1 MKPHLL
7 ILSWRDI
14 KHPKAGDAEIFTHE
28 MLRRVTDDYTITHLS
43 PAFEGGYDVEFLDGI
58 TYVRRCT
65 PTTLILYAA
74 FYYWKNT
81 SSIDL
86 VIEQV
91 NIHQFFT
98 PFYVPRTKRVLFIHQ
113 FTREIWKINFR
124 QPYAWVGE
132 QTETLRLQLY
142 CHGQALTVSQSTA
155 DDLRSIGFSNK
166 QISILPKGLD
176 FTPWKEEMWKQ
187 KEPVP
192 TFVYVCRMCAYKG
205 FHDVIQAFV
214 VLKQE
219 FPAAKLWVIGKQNEE
234 SIHLQLSPLVPK
246 EIRTDIIH
254 FDLFSAEE
262 KLERMSRATALL
274 FPSKREGWEL
284 AISEAAAVGT
294 PSIVYDAPGLRD
306 AVQYGM
312 AGYMAVAQSPGA
324 LASEMRSCI
333 QDTEQYDTIRY
344 AAYRFAQTL
353 NWDNTGKHFRNWLQN
368 EVLTAEKTRSIKN
381 NVFPHLRKHT

>member
-155 DDLRSIGFSNK
+155 DDLRSIGFPINRFQFYLK
-166 QISILPKGLD
+166 DSI
-176 FTPWKEEMWKQ
+176 
-187 KEPVP
+187 
-192 TFVYVCRMCAYKG
+192 
-205 FHDVIQAFV
+205 
-214 VLKQE
+214 
-219 FPAAKLWVIGKQNEE
+219 
-234 SIHLQLSPLVPK
+234 SPLG
-246 EIRTDIIH
+246 R
-254 FDLFSAEE
+254 
-262 KLERMSRATALL
+262 
-274 FPSKREGWEL
+274 KRCGNKKNQFRPLYTSVECVR
-284 AISEAAAVGT
+284 IK
-294 PSIVYDAPGLRD
+294 
-306 AVQYGM
+306 
-312 AGYMAVAQSPGA
+312 
-324 LASEMRSCI
+324 ASTM
-333 QDTEQYDTIRY
+333 
-344 AAYRFAQTL
+344 
-353 NWDNTGKHFRNWLQN
+353 
-368 EVLTAEKTRSIKN
+368 
-381 NVFPHLRKHT
+381 